1 MLVNRRRRLVLYPTR
16 GLRVAV
22 AVCCAAAAAGVGCTD
37 PLRGSPRGTGGA
49 IGADAATASG
59 GRAGSGAAG
68 ASGGV
73 SGTGGWSAGS
83 RSGGAS
89 GSAGGASGGASGTDP
104 CAKLDRDYCVAE
116 CLKEHALTDS
126 ASCTNGAWTCRS
138 GYVLA
143 SSCPDQACG
152 VTPDACC
159 DLTTGLVT
167 QNACADNG
175 YREPCPDDS
184 TETYYGQGR
193 CVPKT
198 ILGATCESLDGQ
210 PCSGPAV
217 GCSDMSLGFVT
228 CWCGL
233 SGVDASPGTWRCS
246 YFIGP

>member
-1 MLVNRRRRLVLYPTR
+1 MTLPEDWAILDAEVWMLVNGRRGWVRFPTR

-22 AVCCAAAAAGVGCTD
+22 VVCCAAAAGGAGCTD

-49 IGADAATASG
+49 IGTGGATATG
-59 GRAGSGAAG
+59 GRAGSD
-68 ASGGV
+68 
-73 SGTGGWSAGS
+73 
-83 RSGGAS
+83 
-89 GSAGGASGGASGTDP
+89 ASGGASGTDP

-116 CLKEHALTDS
+116 CLKERALTDS

-175 YREPCPDDS
+175 YREACSDDG
-184 TETYYGQGR
+184 TETFYDRGR

-198 ILGATCESLDGQ
+198 ILGTCESLDGQ

-217 GCSDMSLGFVT
+217 GCRDVSAGLVT
-228 CWCGL
+228 CWCL
-233 SGVDASPGTWRCS
+233 SGFDASPGTWRCS
-246 YFIGP
+246 YLIGP